1 LDEKQAPT
9 PASHA
14 RFEEEA
20 PQGFLRAALQFV
32 AIPLVIVG
40 VAVGLYVGI
49 SLMVGTGPTTAA
61 DFVRVLQSDTIG
73 RRWQAAY
80 ELANRISVGEVPA
93 EFRDPQLL
101 AALSE
106 TLAAARAQEED
117 PPKLAVLVLG
127 ILRRLKEP
135 STLPAV
141 RAALDDRHPWVRSH
155 AAVTLGALRDEE
167 SRPRIL
173 ALARSDDAG
182 TRQASLEA
190 LASLDQVEGMPF
202 HLSAET
208 RAVALEHVGDPAE
221 DVRFTAAL
229 VLADAGEKE
238 AALPVLR
245 RMLDRSYL
253 DQFKVNDRWGALDVH
268 RLRSDILLQAIA
280 RAVQLRCGDDPAVV
294 RALVR
299 LADDD
304 LEGGTE
310 VREAARRAL
319 SGLQPKE
326 AMLRAILDL
335 TDERRESDRETRKA
349 ARKALELLQP
359 KTE

>member
-1 LDEKQAPT
+1 MDEKQAPT

-14 RFEEEA
+14 RFDEEA
-20 PQGFLRAALQFV
+20 PQGFLRTALQFV

-49 SLMVGTGPTTAA
+49 SLIVGTGPTTAA

-80 ELANRISVGEVPA
+80 ELANRISTGEVPA

-101 AALSE
+101 NALSE
-106 TLAAARAQEED
+106 TLNAARAQEED

-135 STLPAV
+135 ATLPAV
-141 RAALDDRHPWVRSH
+141 RAALDDPHPWVRSH
-155 AAVTLGALRDEE
+155 AALTLGALKDEE
-167 SRPRIL
+167 SRTRIA

-182 TRQASLEA
+182 SRQAALEA
-190 LASLDQVEGMPF
+190 LASLDQVTGMAF

-208 RAVALEHVGDPAE
+208 RAVALQHVGDPAE

-245 RMLDRSYL
+245 KMLDRSYL
-253 DQFKVNDRWGALDVH
+253 DQFPVNDRWGALDVY
-268 RLRSDILLQAIA
+268 RLRSDILLQAIT
-280 RAVQLRCGDDPAVV
+280 RAVKLRCGDDPQVLE
-294 RALVR
+294 ALAR
-299 LADDD
+299 LANDDTEGD
-304 LEGGTE
+304 LE
-310 VREAARRAL
+310 VR
-319 SGLQPKE
+319 Q
-326 AMLRAILDL
+326 
-335 TDERRESDRETRKA
+335 A
-349 ARKALELLQP
+349 ARKALETLHP
-359 KTE
+359 KAE

>member
-14 RFEEEA
+14 RFDEEA
-20 PQGFLRAALQFV
+20 PQGFLRTALQFV

-49 SLMVGTGPTTAA
+49 NLIVGTGPTTAA

-80 ELANRISVGEVPA
+80 ELANRISTGEVPA

-101 AALSE
+101 NALSE
-106 TLAAARAQEED
+106 TLNAARAQEED

-135 STLPAV
+135 ATLPAV
-141 RAALDDRHPWVRSH
+141 RAALDDPHPWVRSH
-155 AAVTLGALRDEE
+155 AALTLGALKDEE
-167 SRPRIL
+167 SRARIA
-173 ALARSDDAG
+173 ALARSDDAPS
-182 TRQASLEA
+182 RQAALEA
-190 LASLDQVEGMPF
+190 LASLDQVAGMAF

-208 RAVALEHVGDPAE
+208 RTVALQHVGDPAE

-229 VLADAGEKE
+229 ILADAGEKE
-238 AALPVLR
+238 AAMPVLR
-245 RMLDRSYL
+245 KMLDRSYL
-253 DQFKVNDRWGALDVH
+253 DQFPVNDRWGALDVY

-280 RAVQLRCGDDPAVV
+280 RVVKLRCGDDPQVLE
-294 RALVR
+294 ALAR
-299 LADDD
+299 LTNDDTEGD
-304 LEGGTE
+304 LE
-310 VREAARRAL
+310 VR
-319 SGLQPKE
+319 Q
-326 AMLRAILDL
+326 
-335 TDERRESDRETRKA
+335 A
-349 ARKALELLQP
+349 ARKALEALHP
-359 KTE
+359 KAE

>member
-1 LDEKQAPT
+1 MDEKQAPT
-9 PASHA
+9 PASQA

-20 PQGFLRAALQFV
+20 PQGLLRTALQFV

-49 SLMVGTGPTTAA
+49 SLIVGTGPTTAA

-80 ELANRISVGEVPA
+80 ELANRISTGDVPA

-101 AALSE
+101 NALSE
-106 TLAAARAQEED
+106 TLRAARAHPEE

-141 RAALDDRHPWVRSH
+141 REALGDPHPWISSH
-155 AAVTLGALRDEE
+155 AAVTLGALKDEE
-167 SRPRIL
+167 SRPRIA

-182 TRQASLEA
+182 SRQAALEA
-190 LASLDQVEGMPF
+190 LTSLDQVAGMSF

-208 RAVALEHVGDPAE
+208 RAIALEHVGDPAE

-229 VLADAGEKE
+229 VLADAGERE

-245 RMLDRSYL
+245 KMLDRAYL
-253 DQFKVNDRWGALDVH
+253 DQFKVKDDWGALDVY
-268 RLRSDILLQAIA
+268 RLRSDVLLQATA
-280 RAVQLRCGDDPAVV
+280 RAVKLSCGDDPKVLE
-294 RALVR
+294 ALAR
-299 LADDD
+299 LANDETEGD
-304 LEGGTE
+304 LE
-310 VREAARRAL
+310 VR
-319 SGLQPKE
+319 Q
-326 AMLRAILDL
+326 
-335 TDERRESDRETRKA
+335 A
-349 ARKALELLQP
+349 ARKALEALQP

>member
-1 LDEKQAPT
+1 MDEQQAPT
-9 PASHA
+9 PASQA
-14 RFEEEA
+14 RFDEEA
-20 PQGFLRAALQFV
+20 PQGFLRTALQFV

-49 SLMVGTGPTTAA
+49 NLMVGTGPRTAA

-93 EFRDPQLL
+93 EFR
-101 AALSE
+101 
-106 TLAAARAQEED
+106 AQELLSALADTLRLAREQQED

-135 STLPAV
+135 FSLPAV
-141 RAALDDRHPWVRSH
+141 RDAVDDPHPWVRAH
-155 AAVTLGALRDEE
+155 AVVTLGALKDDE

-173 ALARSDDAG
+173 ALARSDDPG
-182 TRQASLEA
+182 TRQAALEA
-190 LASLDQVEGMPF
+190 LCSLDQVEGMAF

-208 RAVALEHVGDPAE
+208 RAVALEHVGDQNE

-245 RMLDRSYL
+245 LMLDRSYL
-253 DQFKVNDRWGALDVH
+253 DRFQVNDRWGAIDVY

-280 RAVQLRCGDDPAVV
+280 RAVKLSCGDDPKVIE
-294 RALVR
+294 ALVR
-299 LADDD
+299 LTNDDIEGD
-304 LEGGTE
+304 LE
-310 VREAARRAL
+310 VR
-319 SGLQPKE
+319 Q
-326 AMLRAILDL
+326 
-335 TDERRESDRETRKA
+335 A
-349 ARKALELLQP
+349 ARKALGLLQTKP
-359 KTE
+359 E